1 MAEQLRLFLVALQ
14 FYTRIPVTGRL
25 AAWMGWDPARLGRAT
40 RFFPLAGI
48 LVALGQSLVYVSA
61 SLALPHAVAVLLAL
75 AAGILLTGAFHEDGW
90 ADFCD
95 AFGGLVDRARTL
107 EIMRD
112 SRIGAYGAIGVAM
125 LLLLRFESLAQ
136 LEPDWIVAALVCA
149 AAASRGCA
157 VLVMA
162 SLPYAREDGDAKAKP
177 IAESVR
183 PVDAFLA
190 VLSATAPAVA
200 LAVWTRDAWPAV
212 LGGLFALVATAMMRR
227 LIRRRLA
234 GFTGDCLGA
243 VQQVAEVAFVLGLL
257 AGLASGFEL
266 SVPDE
271 EEP

>member
-25 AAWMGWDPARLGRAT
+25 AEWMGWDATRLGRAT
-40 RFFPLAGI
+40 RFFPLTGI
-48 LVALGQSLVYVSA
+48 IVALGQSLVYVAA
-61 SLALPHAVAVLLAL
+61 SLALPHAVAVLLAM

-95 AFGGLVDRARTL
+95 AFGGLVGRARTL

-125 LLLLRFESLAQ
+125 LLLLRFEALAQ
-136 LEPDWIVAALVCA
+136 LEPDWIVATLVCA
-149 AAASRGCA
+149 AAFSRGCA
-157 VLVMA
+157 VLVMS
-162 SLPYAREDGDAKAKP
+162 SLPYAREEGDAKAKP

-183 PVDAFLA
+183 AVDALLA
-190 VLSATAPAVA
+190 VLMAIAPATA
-200 LAVWTRDAWPAV
+200 LAVWTGDARPAV
-212 LGGLFALVATAMMRR
+212 LGGAFALIATALVRR

-243 VQQVAEVAFVLGLL
+243 VQQVAEIAFVLGLL
-257 AGLASGFEL
+257 AGLTGDFEMPV
-266 SVPDE
+266 SEDE
-271 EEP
+271 EP